1 MRLNLQ
7 RRDRRALVFLGVA
20 VVAYIVLAWGLLPFY
35 GTLREAESAAVEK
48 EKLLQKY
55 REVIGRKDR
64 YVSLVAE
71 VDNQMKQ
78 AEERIIRS
86 ANPSLAA
93 VELQT
98 IVEGTARKLDI
109 ALIQRSVAPATATED
124 PIRQIT
130 MTIAFE
136 ATPRQLVSLLA
147 ELRALPKSIRVL
159 TMTVNPVQTAQEAP
173 KDQKFSK
180 NLRVGM
186 SLGAWIETVATGGQ

>member
-1 MRLNLQ
+1 MKLNLQ
-7 RRDRRALVFLGVA
+7 RRDRRALIFLGVA

-35 GTLREAESAAVEK
+35 GTLSEAESAAVEK

-98 IVEGTARKLDI
+98 IVEGTARGLDI
-109 ALIQRSVAPATATED
+109 ALIQRSVAPATATDD

-136 ATPRQLVSLLA
+136 ATPRQLVALLA

-159 TMTVNPVQTAQEAP
+159 TMAVNPVQTAQEAP

-180 NLRVGM
+180 NLRVSM